1 MKKVELFYQIDAII
15 GEGAYWDWRNKEL
28 LMVDITG
35 GRVIKLS
42 PQGDLI
48 KEYQLGNKVGAV
60 IGIENSAD
68 YLLVEQR
75 GLSIMAPSGVRTE
88 LLTLLEPAEQKR
100 FNDAKA
106 DPSGR
111 LWAGVMGMDQ
121 RPGVG
126 ALYSYQ
132 AGGLM
137 HQMITDLTVPNG
149 MDWTNDNKT
158 MYFIDSPTRTVGVY
172 NFDLQTAEISL
183 RKTFEM
189 PLPGNPDGMTLD
201 AEDNLW
207 IALWDGSAVIK
218 LSPEGKLLEKIEL
231 PVSRVT
237 TCTFGGKDLST
248 LYITSASFGVD
259 EDLAGSVFVYETDTQ
274 GKKAN
279 LFKPTA

>member
-15 GEGAYWDWRNKEL
+15 GEGAYWDWRTSEL

-42 PQGDLI
+42 PSGDLI

-60 IGIENSAD
+60 IGVENSSN

-75 GLSIMAPSGVRTE
+75 GLTMMAPSGARTE
-88 LLTLLEPAEQKR
+88 LLMLLEANEQKR

-106 DPSGR
+106 DPAGR

-149 MDWTNDNKT
+149 LDWTIDNKT

-172 NFDLQTAEISL
+172 DFNLETAEISL
-183 RKTFEM
+183 RNSFSM
-189 PLPGNPDGMTLD
+189 PISGNPDGMTLD

-207 IALWDGSAVIK
+207 IALWDGSAVIQ
-218 LSPEGKLLEKIEL
+218 LSPEGKLMQQIDL

-279 LFKPTA
+279 LFKA

>member
-1 MKKVELFYQIDAII
+1 MSSVELFYQIDAII
-15 GEGAYWDWRNKEL
+15 GEGAYWDWRTNEL
-28 LMVDITG
+28 LMVDITA

-42 PQGDLI
+42 PNGDLI

-60 IGIENSAD
+60 IGVENSTD
-68 YLLVEQR
+68 YLLIEQR
-75 GLSIMAPSGVRTE
+75 GLTMMAPSGARTE
-88 LLTLLEPAEQKR
+88 LLMLLDLDEPKR

-111 LWAGVMGMDQ
+111 LWAGVMGTDQ

-149 MDWTNDNKT
+149 LDWTNDHQT
-158 MYFIDSPTRTVGVY
+158 MYFIDSPTKTVGVY
-172 NFDLQTAEISL
+172 DFDLATAEISL
-183 RKTFEM
+183 RNSFTM
-189 PLPGNPDGMTLD
+189 PIPGNPDGMTLD

-207 IALWDGSAVIK
+207 IALWDGSAVIQ
-218 LSPEGKLLEKIEL
+218 LSPEGKMLQKIKL

-237 TCTFGGKDLST
+237 TCTFGGNDLSK
-248 LYITSASFGVD
+248 LYITSASYGVD

-279 LFKPTA
+279 LFKA

>member
-1 MKKVELFYQIDAII
+1 MSSVELFYQIDAII
-15 GEGAYWDWRNKEL
+15 GEGAYWDWRTNEL
-28 LMVDITG
+28 LMVDITA

-42 PQGDLI
+42 PNGDLI

-60 IGIENSAD
+60 IGVENSTD
-68 YLLVEQR
+68 YLLIEQR
-75 GLSIMAPSGVRTE
+75 GLTMMAPSGARTE
-88 LLTLLEPAEQKR
+88 LLMLLDLDEPKR

-111 LWAGVMGMDQ
+111 LWAGVMGTDQ

-149 MDWTNDNKT
+149 LDWTNDHQT
-158 MYFIDSPTRTVGVY
+158 MYFIDSPTKTVGVY
-172 NFDLQTAEISL
+172 DFDLATAEISL
-183 RKTFEM
+183 RNSFTM
-189 PLPGNPDGMTLD
+189 PIPGNPDGMTLD

-207 IALWDGSAVIK
+207 IALWDGSAVIQ
-218 LSPEGKLLEKIEL
+218 LSPEGKMLQKIKL

-237 TCTFGGKDLST
+237 TCTFGGNDLST
-248 LYITSASFGVD
+248 LYITSASYGVD

-279 LFKPTA
+279 LFKA

>member
-15 GEGAYWDWRNKEL
+15 GEGAYWDWRTSEL

-42 PQGDLI
+42 PSGDLI

-60 IGIENSAD
+60 IGVENSPN

-75 GLSIMAPSGVRTE
+75 GLTMMAPSGARTE
-88 LLTLLEPAEQKR
+88 LLMLLEANEQKR

-106 DPSGR
+106 DPAGR

-149 MDWTNDNKT
+149 LDWTIDNKT

-172 NFDLQTAEISL
+172 DFNLETAEISL
-183 RKTFEM
+183 RNSFSM
-189 PLPGNPDGMTLD
+189 PISGNPDGMTLD

-207 IALWDGSAVIK
+207 IALWDGSAVIQ
-218 LSPEGKLLEKIEL
+218 LSPEGKLMQQIDL

-237 TCTFGGKDLST
+237 TCTFGGKDLTT

-259 EDLAGSVFVYETDTQ
+259 EDLAGSVFVCETDTR

-279 LFKPTA
+279 LFKA